1 MKITFFSEL
10 IEQLKPSVI
19 VLLAQVIK
27 EVFAQGADYVHEF
40 FTLKRKVEM
49 SGGIPQTVGYVFHP
63 QAGWKIDKVVD
74 LTKIEGAEL
83 DKTTGV
89 VDISFVETST
99 HKIVRIENMQYFLVQ
114 DSEQ

>member
-1 MKITFFSEL
+1 MSVTFFSEL

-63 QAGWKIDKVVD
+63 QKGWKIDKIVD
-74 LTKIEGAEL
+74 LTKVEGAEL
-83 DKTTGV
+83 DTTTGV
-89 VDISFVETST
+89 IDISFVETPT
-99 HKIVRIENMQYFLVQ
+99 HKIVRIENLQYFLIQ
-114 DSEQ
+114 DIQQ